1 MRFKTLLLIL
11 TIIAT
16 VGTTSQAQD
25 IHFTQ
30 FDLAP
35 LTLNPALTGD
45 YEGTFRIGAMYRDQW
60 RSVVDNAF
68 STPTTYIDAPILNI
82 GTNGWLGAGVSV
94 LNDQS
99 GVYQL
104 TNQLLGASLAYHHA
118 LGASQN
124 TRISIGGQYNNF
136 SRRIRN
142 ASSFLTEDIWN
153 MGGSAGDVD
162 QDIQNILNTGTVS
175 VADINAGVA
184 FSTILGGD
192 SNQTRITAG
201 VSAFHLNNPD
211 EGLIGSG
218 VTLPT
223 RIAAH
228 AKVDYDLNSKWV
240 LTPGLYFQTM
250 AGATETNLFVMAGIR
265 MNDDFLFQ
273 FGQGYR
279 FGDATNTMIAIQY
292 GQLRAGMSYDIN
304 ISDLRTVSNFRGGV
318 ELGVSYIARIYSEPK
333 SDPVII
339 CPRF

>member
-45 YEGTFRIGAMYRDQW
+45 YEGTFRVGVMYRDQW
-60 RSVVDNAF
+60 GSVIDNPF
-68 STPTTYIDAPILNI
+68 RTPTAYLDAPILNV

-99 GVYQL
+99 GVYNL
-104 TNQLLGASLAYHHA
+104 SNQLLGGSIAYHHV
-118 LGASQN
+118 LGADNN

-136 SRRIRN
+136 SRRVGNIDAIQAEDNWDPIGGGFTGASADAN
-142 ASSFLTEDIWN
+142 AIN
-153 MGGSAGDVD
+153 P
-162 QDIQNILNTGTVS
+162 VS
-175 VADINAGVA
+175 VADVNAGIA

-250 AGATETNLFVMAGIR
+250 AGATEANLFVMAGIR
-265 MNDDFLFQ
+265 MNEDFLFQ

-304 ISDLRTVSNFRGGV
+304 ISDLRTVSNFQGGF
-318 ELGVSYIARIYSEPK
+318 ELGLSYIARIYSEPK

>member
-45 YEGTFRIGAMYRDQW
+45 YEGTFRVGVMYRDQW
-60 RSVVDNAF
+60 ASVIDNPF
-68 STPTTYIDAPILNI
+68 RTPTAYIDAPILNV
-82 GTNGWLGAGVSV
+82 GTNGWLGVGASF

-99 GVYQL
+99 GEYNL
-104 TNQLLGASLAYHHA
+104 SNQLVGGSLAYHHA
-118 LGASQN
+118 LGSNNN

-136 SRRIRN
+136 SRRVGNVNAIR
-142 ASSFLTEDIWN
+142 TEDNWDPTTNTHI
-153 MGGSAGDVD
+153 GSSIDANT
-162 QDIQNILNTGTVS
+162 IQPVS
-175 VADINAGVA
+175 VADVNACIA

-250 AGATETNLFVMAGIR
+250 AGATETNAFLMAGYRI
-265 MNDDFLFQ
+265 NEDFLFQ

-279 FGDATNTMIAIQY
+279 FGDATNTMIAVQY

-304 ISDLRTVSNFRGGV
+304 VSDLRTISNFQGGF